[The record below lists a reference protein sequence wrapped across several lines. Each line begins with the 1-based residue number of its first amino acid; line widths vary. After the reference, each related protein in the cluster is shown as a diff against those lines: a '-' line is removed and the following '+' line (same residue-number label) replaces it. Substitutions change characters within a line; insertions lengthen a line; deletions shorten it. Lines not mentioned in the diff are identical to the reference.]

1 MSLNRTFILLSLI
14 SLLSLPGPGA
24 HAHGDLSQDED
35 VCKLR
40 LGPYLIHFTGY
51 QPKKRLGQEFC
62 EDIPVTGQTI
72 MVFDAESDKLRP
84 MTIAVRIVEDVG
96 KGSADD
102 ESARLIATVGPEAF
116 TDGTI
121 SLQYDFPKNGAFVG
135 IVTAETPGNPDA
147 TYVGR
152 FPFSVG
158 AGNGFRRQIIQLVVL
173 VSLLG
178 GGFYFLS
185 GYLETRRRRREH
197 LQT

>member
-1 MSLNRTFILLSLI
+1 MSLIRTFILLSLI

-40 LGPYLIHFTGY
+40 LGPHLIHFTGY
-51 QPKKRLGQEFC
+51 QPKQRLGQEFC

-72 MVFDAESDKLRP
+72 MVFDAETDKLRP

-96 KGSADD
+96 KGSAGD
-102 ESARLIATVGPEAF
+102 ENARPIATAGPEAF
-116 TDGTI
+116 ADGTI
-121 SLQYDFPKNGAFVG
+121 SLEHDFPEEGTFVG
-135 IVTAETPGNPDA
+135 IVTVEMPGNPDPA
-147 TYVGR
+147 YVGR

-158 AGNGFRRQIIQLVVL
+158 VGNGFRRQIIQLVVL

-185 GYLETRRRRREH
+185 GYLETRRRRRTH